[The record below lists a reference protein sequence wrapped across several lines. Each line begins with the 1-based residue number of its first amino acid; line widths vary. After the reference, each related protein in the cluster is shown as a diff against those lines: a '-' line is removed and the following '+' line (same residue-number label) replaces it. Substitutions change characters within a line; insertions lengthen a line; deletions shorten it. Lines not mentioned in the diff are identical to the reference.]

1 MAITILA
8 LIIGMIIGALIG
20 TVLQR
25 NKITQAVAD
34 SAMLKTQADNL
45 QTRLNELQ
53 VQSDRQ
59 LAGQK
64 ENFEKLLTEQHTQ
77 SDRQLAEQKENAER
91 QQAAQ
96 RAQYE
101 DRLAELRAQAD
112 RQKEE
117 LLTRQETLLKDL
129 QTRHDHEKA
138 DMQARYE
145 KTLNDL
151 KEQQHEQLEQQAR
164 LIKEQI
170 TTTTERILKERAAEL
185 NTTNKE
191 QLSSI
196 LTPLHENLRQM
207 KEAVEKSDREQTITM
222 ERLGQSI
229 QENLKQ
235 AKEVGQQADRLAN
248 ALTSENKTQGNFGEL
263 RLRQM
268 LEDMGFEE
276 GIQFEEQVIMKE
288 NGQPILSEDG
298 RRMIPDVIL
307 HFPDQRDVIID
318 SKMSIK
324 AYVDYCNAEDDTQ
337 RHEALTRHIQS
348 VRSHVK
354 ELADKKYYEHAM
366 EGHKKLDFVMMYIP
380 NDGALQLALT
390 NDIHLWKD
398 AYQQHVIISDS
409 RSLYMMLSILEMT
422 WRQKRQAD
430 NQDLIMKT
438 ANEIID
444 RVQVFW
450 ERLKKVEDQF
460 QKTSDAFKELSNS
473 AAPNGMSITTSA
485 NKLLKY
491 GGAENSKRKMR
502 LPRPASEAI
511 EESENA

>member
-1 MAITILA
+1 MAITIIA
-8 LIIGMIIGALIG
+8 LIAGIVIGALIG

-34 SAMLKTQADNL
+34 TAMLKTQANNL

-53 VQSDRQ
+53 AQ
-59 LAGQK
+59 
-64 ENFEKLLTEQHTQ
+64 NN
-77 SDRQLAEQKENAER
+77 RQLAEQKEYSEKQLAD
-91 QQAAQ
+91 QK
-96 RAQYE
+96 AQYE

-117 LLTRQETLLKDL
+117 LQTRQEALLKD
-129 QTRHDHEKA
+129 QQARHDREKA
-138 DMQARYE
+138 DQQARYE

-185 NTTNKE
+185 STTNKE

-196 LTPLHENLRQM
+196 LNPLHENLRQM

-276 GIQFEEQVIMKE
+276 GIQFEEQVTLKE
-288 NGQPILSEDG
+288 NGQPVLSEDG
-298 RRMIPDVIL
+298 HRMIPDVIL

-324 AYVDYCNAEDDTQ
+324 AYVDYCCADNDQQ

-354 ELADKKYYEHAM
+354 ELANKKYYEHAM

-390 NDIHLWKD
+390 NDPDLWKD

-422 WRQKRQAD
+422 WRQKRQAE

-444 RVQVFW
+444 RVQAFW
-450 ERLKKVEDQF
+450 ERLKKVEDLF
-460 QKTSDAFKELSNS
+460 NKTHSAFTELENS
-473 AAPNGMSITTSA
+473 AAPSGKSITTSA
-485 NKLLKY
+485 KKLLKY
-491 GGAENSKRKMR
+491 GATENPKRKMR
-502 LPRPASEAI
+502 LPKSAGEI
-511 EESENA
+511 EEEEE

>member
-1 MAITILA
+1 MAITIIA
-8 LIIGMIIGALIG
+8 LIAGIVIGALIG

-34 SAMLKTQADNL
+34 TAMLKTQADNL

-53 VQSDRQ
+53 AQ
-59 LAGQK
+59 
-64 ENFEKLLTEQHTQ
+64 NN
-77 SDRQLAEQKENAER
+77 RQLAEQKEYAEK
-91 QQAAQ
+91 QLADQK
-96 RAQYE
+96 AQYE

-117 LLTRQETLLKDL
+117 LQTRQEALLKD
-129 QTRHDHEKA
+129 QQARHDREKA
-138 DMQARYE
+138 DQQTRYE

-185 NTTNKE
+185 STTNKE

-196 LTPLHENLRQM
+196 LNPLHENLRQM

-276 GIQFEEQVIMKE
+276 GIQFEEQVTLKE
-288 NGQPILSEDG
+288 NGQPVLSEDG
-298 RRMIPDVIL
+298 HRMIPDVIL

-324 AYVDYCNAEDDTQ
+324 AYVDYCCADNDQQ

-348 VRSHVK
+348 VRNHVK
-354 ELADKKYYEHAM
+354 ELANKKYYEHAM

-390 NDIHLWKD
+390 NDPDLWKD

-422 WRQKRQAD
+422 WRQKQQAE

-444 RVQVFW
+444 RVQAFW
-450 ERLKKVEDQF
+450 ERLKKVEDLF
-460 QKTSDAFKELSNS
+460 NKTHSAFTELENS
-473 AAPNGMSITTSA
+473 AAPSGKSITTSA
-485 NKLLKY
+485 KKLLKY
-491 GGAENSKRKMR
+491 GATENPKRKMR
-502 LPRPASEAI
+502 LPKSAGEI
-511 EESENA
+511 EEEEE

>member
-1 MAITILA
+1 MAITIIA
-8 LIIGMIIGALIG
+8 LIAGIVIGALIG

-34 SAMLKTQADNL
+34 TAMLKTQADNL

-53 VQSDRQ
+53 VQ
-59 LAGQK
+59 
-64 ENFEKLLTEQHTQ
+64 NN
-77 SDRQLAEQKENAER
+77 RQLAEQKEYAEK
-91 QQAAQ
+91 QLADQK
-96 RAQYE
+96 AQYE

-117 LLTRQETLLKDL
+117 LQTRQEALLKD
-129 QTRHDHEKA
+129 QQARHDREKA
-138 DMQARYE
+138 DQQTRYE

-185 NTTNKE
+185 STTNKE

-196 LTPLHENLRQM
+196 LNPLHENLRQM

-276 GIQFEEQVIMKE
+276 GIQFEEQVTLKE
-288 NGQPILSEDG
+288 NGQPVLSEDG
-298 RRMIPDVIL
+298 HRMIPDVIL

-324 AYVDYCNAEDDTQ
+324 AYVDYCCADNDQQ

-348 VRSHVK
+348 VRNHVK
-354 ELADKKYYEHAM
+354 ELANKKYYEHAM

-390 NDIHLWKD
+390 NDPDLWKD

-422 WRQKRQAD
+422 WRQKRQAE

-444 RVQVFW
+444 RVQAFW
-450 ERLKKVEDQF
+450 ERLKKVEDLF
-460 QKTSDAFKELSNS
+460 NKTHSAFTELENS
-473 AAPNGMSITTSA
+473 AAPSGKSITTSA
-485 NKLLKY
+485 KKLLKY
-491 GGAENSKRKMR
+491 GATENPKRKMR
-502 LPRPASEAI
+502 LPKSAGEI
-511 EESENA
+511 EEEEE

>member
-1 MAITILA
+1 MAITIIT
-8 LIIGMIIGALIG
+8 LIAGIVIGALIG

-34 SAMLKTQADNL
+34 TAMLKTQADNL

-53 VQSDRQ
+53 AQ
-59 LAGQK
+59 
-64 ENFEKLLTEQHTQ
+64 NN
-77 SDRQLAEQKENAER
+77 RQLAEQKEYAEK
-91 QQAAQ
+91 QLADQK
-96 RAQYE
+96 AQYE

-117 LLTRQETLLKDL
+117 LQTRQEALLKD
-129 QTRHDHEKA
+129 QQARHDREKA
-138 DMQARYE
+138 DQQTRYE

-185 NTTNKE
+185 STTNKE

-196 LTPLHENLRQM
+196 LNPLHENLRQM

-276 GIQFEEQVIMKE
+276 GIQFEEQVTLKE
-288 NGQPILSEDG
+288 NGQPVLSEDG
-298 RRMIPDVIL
+298 HRMIPDVIL

-324 AYVDYCNAEDDTQ
+324 AYVDYCCADNDQQ

-348 VRSHVK
+348 VRNHVK
-354 ELADKKYYEHAM
+354 ELANKKYYEHAM

-390 NDIHLWKD
+390 NDPDLWKD

-422 WRQKRQAD
+422 WRQKRQAE

-444 RVQVFW
+444 RVQAFW
-450 ERLKKVEDQF
+450 ERLKKVEDLF
-460 QKTSDAFKELSNS
+460 NKTHSAFTELENS
-473 AAPNGMSITTSA
+473 AAPSGKSITTSA
-485 NKLLKY
+485 KKLLKY
-491 GGAENSKRKMR
+491 GATENPKRKMR
-502 LPRPASEAI
+502 LPKSAGEI
-511 EESENA
+511 EEEEE

>member
-1 MAITILA
+1 MAITIIA
-8 LIIGMIIGALIG
+8 LIAGIVIGTLIG

-34 SAMLKTQADNL
+34 TAMLKTQADNL

-53 VQSDRQ
+53 AQ
-59 LAGQK
+59 
-64 ENFEKLLTEQHTQ
+64 N
-77 SDRQLAEQKENAER
+77 DRQLAEQKEYAEK
-91 QQAAQ
+91 QLADQK
-96 RAQYE
+96 AQYE

-117 LLTRQETLLKDL
+117 LQTRQEALLKD
-129 QTRHDHEKA
+129 QQARHDREKA
-138 DMQARYE
+138 DQQTRYE

-185 NTTNKE
+185 STTNKE

-196 LTPLHENLRQM
+196 LNPLHENLRQM

-276 GIQFEEQVIMKE
+276 GIQFEEQVTLKE
-288 NGQPILSEDG
+288 NGQPVLSEDG
-298 RRMIPDVIL
+298 HRMIPDVIL

-324 AYVDYCNAEDDTQ
+324 AYVDYCCADNDQQ

-348 VRSHVK
+348 VRNHVK
-354 ELADKKYYEHAM
+354 ELANKKYYEHAM

-390 NDIHLWKD
+390 NDPDLWKD

-422 WRQKRQAD
+422 WRQKRQAE

-444 RVQVFW
+444 RVQAFW
-450 ERLKKVEDQF
+450 ERLKKVEDLF
-460 QKTSDAFKELSNS
+460 NKTHSAFTELENS
-473 AAPNGMSITTSA
+473 AAPSGKSITTSA
-485 NKLLKY
+485 KKLLKY
-491 GGAENSKRKMR
+491 GATENPKRKMR
-502 LPRPASEAI
+502 LPKSAGEI
-511 EESENA
+511 EEEEE

>member
-1 MAITILA
+1 MAITIIA
-8 LIIGMIIGALIG
+8 LIAGIVIGALIG

-25 NKITQAVAD
+25 NKIAQAVAD
-34 SAMLKTQADNL
+34 TAMLKTQADNL

-53 VQSDRQ
+53 AQ
-59 LAGQK
+59 
-64 ENFEKLLTEQHTQ
+64 NN
-77 SDRQLAEQKENAER
+77 RQLAEQKEYAEK
-91 QQAAQ
+91 QLADQK
-96 RAQYE
+96 AQYE

-117 LLTRQETLLKDL
+117 LQTRQEALLKD
-129 QTRHDHEKA
+129 QQARHDREKA
-138 DMQARYE
+138 DQQTRYE

-185 NTTNKE
+185 STTNKE

-196 LTPLHENLRQM
+196 LNPLHENLRQM

-276 GIQFEEQVIMKE
+276 GIQFEEQVTLKE
-288 NGQPILSEDG
+288 NGQPVLSEDG
-298 RRMIPDVIL
+298 HRMIPDVIL

-324 AYVDYCNAEDDTQ
+324 AYVDYCCADNDQQ

-348 VRSHVK
+348 VRNHVK
-354 ELADKKYYEHAM
+354 ELANKKYYEHAM

-390 NDIHLWKD
+390 NDPDLWKD

-422 WRQKRQAD
+422 WRQKRQAE

-444 RVQVFW
+444 RVQAFW
-450 ERLKKVEDQF
+450 ERLKKVEDLF
-460 QKTSDAFKELSNS
+460 NKTHSAFTELENS
-473 AAPNGMSITTSA
+473 AAPSGKSITTSA
-485 NKLLKY
+485 KKLLKY
-491 GGAENSKRKMR
+491 GATENPKRKMR
-502 LPRPASEAI
+502 LPKSAGEI
-511 EESENA
+511 EEEEE

>member
-1 MAITILA
+1 MAITIIA
-8 LIIGMIIGALIG
+8 LIAGIVIGTLIG

-34 SAMLKTQADNL
+34 TAMLKTQANNL

-53 VQSDRQ
+53 AQ
-59 LAGQK
+59 
-64 ENFEKLLTEQHTQ
+64 N
-77 SDRQLAEQKENAER
+77 DRQLAEQKEYAEKQLAEQHAQADRQLADLKGNAEK
-91 QQAAQ
+91 QLADQKAL
-96 RAQYE
+96 YE

-117 LLTRQETLLKDL
+117 LQTRQEALLKD
-129 QTRHDHEKA
+129 Q
-138 DMQARYE
+138 QARYE

-151 KEQQHEQLEQQAR
+151 KEQQHEQHEQQAR

-185 NTTNKE
+185 STTNKE

-196 LTPLHENLRQM
+196 LNPLHENLRQM

-276 GIQFEEQVIMKE
+276 GIQFEEQVTLKE
-288 NGQPILSEDG
+288 NGQPVLSEDSH
-298 RRMIPDVIL
+298 RMIPDVIL

-324 AYVDYCNAEDDTQ
+324 AYVDYCCADNDQQ

-348 VRSHVK
+348 VRNHVK
-354 ELADKKYYEHAM
+354 ELANKKYYEHAM

-380 NDGALQLALT
+380 NDGALQLALA
-390 NDIHLWKD
+390 NDPHLWKD

-422 WRQKRQAD
+422 WRQKRQAE

-444 RVQVFW
+444 RVQAFW
-450 ERLKKVEDQF
+450 ERLKKVEDLF
-460 QKTSDAFKELSNS
+460 NKTHSAFTELENS
-473 AAPNGMSITTSA
+473 AAPSGKSITTSA
-485 NKLLKY
+485 KKLLKY
-491 GGAENSKRKMR
+491 GATENPKRKMR
-502 LPRPASEAI
+502 LPKSAGEI
-511 EESENA
+511 EEEEE

>member
-1 MAITILA
+1 MAITIIT
-8 LIIGMIIGALIG
+8 LIAGIVIGTLIG

-34 SAMLKTQADNL
+34 TAMLKTQADNL

-53 VQSDRQ
+53 AQ
-59 LAGQK
+59 
-64 ENFEKLLTEQHTQ
+64 NN
-77 SDRQLAEQKENAER
+77 RQLAEQKEYAEK
-91 QQAAQ
+91 QLADQK
-96 RAQYE
+96 AQYE

-117 LLTRQETLLKDL
+117 LQTRQEALLKD
-129 QTRHDHEKA
+129 QQARHDREKA
-138 DMQARYE
+138 DQQTRYE

-185 NTTNKE
+185 STTNKE

-196 LTPLHENLRQM
+196 LNPLHENLRQM

-276 GIQFEEQVIMKE
+276 GIQFEEQVTLKE
-288 NGQPILSEDG
+288 NGQPVLSEDG
-298 RRMIPDVIL
+298 HRMIPDVIL

-324 AYVDYCNAEDDTQ
+324 AYVDYCCADNDQQ

-348 VRSHVK
+348 VRNHVK
-354 ELADKKYYEHAM
+354 ELANKKYYEHAM

-390 NDIHLWKD
+390 NDPDLWKD

-422 WRQKRQAD
+422 WRQKRQAE

-444 RVQVFW
+444 RVQAFW
-450 ERLKKVEDQF
+450 ERLKKVEDLF
-460 QKTSDAFKELSNS
+460 NKTHSAFTELENS
-473 AAPNGMSITTSA
+473 AAPSGKSITTSA
-485 NKLLKY
+485 KKLLKY
-491 GGAENSKRKMR
+491 GATENPKRKMR
-502 LPRPASEAI
+502 LPKSAGEI
-511 EESENA
+511 EEEEE

>member
-1 MAITILA
+1 MAITIIA
-8 LIIGMIIGALIG
+8 LIAGIVIGALIG

-34 SAMLKTQADNL
+34 TAMLKTQAANL

-53 VQSDRQ
+53 AQ
-59 LAGQK
+59 
-64 ENFEKLLTEQHTQ
+64 NN
-77 SDRQLAEQKENAER
+77 RQLAEQKEYAEK
-91 QQAAQ
+91 QLADQK
-96 RAQYE
+96 AQYE

-117 LLTRQETLLKDL
+117 LQTRQEALLKD
-129 QTRHDHEKA
+129 QQARHDREKA
-138 DMQARYE
+138 DQQTRYE

-185 NTTNKE
+185 STTNKE

-196 LTPLHENLRQM
+196 LNPLHENLRQM

-276 GIQFEEQVIMKE
+276 GIQFEEQVTLKE
-288 NGQPILSEDG
+288 NGQPVLSEDG
-298 RRMIPDVIL
+298 HRMIPDVIL

-324 AYVDYCNAEDDTQ
+324 AYVDYCCADNDQQ

-348 VRSHVK
+348 VRNHVK
-354 ELADKKYYEHAM
+354 ELANKKYYEHAM

-380 NDGALQLALT
+380 NDGALQLALA
-390 NDIHLWKD
+390 NDPDLWKD

-422 WRQKRQAD
+422 WRQKRQAE

-444 RVQVFW
+444 RVQAFW
-450 ERLKKVEDQF
+450 ERLKKVEDLF
-460 QKTSDAFKELSNS
+460 NKTHSAFTELENS
-473 AAPNGMSITTSA
+473 AAPSGKSITTSA
-485 NKLLKY
+485 KKLLKY
-491 GGAENSKRKMR
+491 GATENPKRKMR
-502 LPRPASEAI
+502 LPKSAGEI
-511 EESENA
+511 EEEEE

>member
-1 MAITILA
+1 MAITIIA
-8 LIIGMIIGALIG
+8 LIAGIVIGTLIG

-34 SAMLKTQADNL
+34 TAMLKTQADNL

-53 VQSDRQ
+53 AQ
-59 LAGQK
+59 
-64 ENFEKLLTEQHTQ
+64 NN
-77 SDRQLAEQKENAER
+77 RQLAEQKEYAEK
-91 QQAAQ
+91 QLADQK
-96 RAQYE
+96 AQYE

-117 LLTRQETLLKDL
+117 LQTRQEALLKD
-129 QTRHDHEKA
+129 QQARHDREKA
-138 DMQARYE
+138 DQQTRYE

-185 NTTNKE
+185 SSTNKE

-196 LTPLHENLRQM
+196 LNPLHENLRQM

-276 GIQFEEQVIMKE
+276 GIQFEEQVTLKE
-288 NGQPILSEDG
+288 NGQPVLSEDG
-298 RRMIPDVIL
+298 HRMIPDVIL

-324 AYVDYCNAEDDTQ
+324 AYVDYCCADNDQQ

-348 VRSHVK
+348 VRNHVK
-354 ELADKKYYEHAM
+354 ELANKKYYEHAM

-390 NDIHLWKD
+390 NDPDLWKD

-422 WRQKRQAD
+422 WRQKRQAE

-444 RVQVFW
+444 RVQAFW
-450 ERLKKVEDQF
+450 ERLKKVEDLF
-460 QKTSDAFKELSNS
+460 NKTHSAFTELENS
-473 AAPNGMSITTSA
+473 AAPSGKSITTSA
-485 NKLLKY
+485 KKLLKY
-491 GGAENSKRKMR
+491 GATENPKRKMR
-502 LPRPASEAI
+502 LPKSAGEI
-511 EESENA
+511 EEEEE

>member
-1 MAITILA
+1 MAITIIA
-8 LIIGMIIGALIG
+8 LIAGIVIGALIG

-34 SAMLKTQADNL
+34 TAMLKTQADNL

-53 VQSDRQ
+53 AQ
-59 LAGQK
+59 
-64 ENFEKLLTEQHTQ
+64 NN
-77 SDRQLAEQKENAER
+77 RQLAEQKEYAEK
-91 QQAAQ
+91 QLADQK
-96 RAQYE
+96 AQYE

-117 LLTRQETLLKDL
+117 LQTRQEALLKD
-129 QTRHDHEKA
+129 QQARHDREKA
-138 DMQARYE
+138 DQQTRYE

-185 NTTNKE
+185 STTNKE

-196 LTPLHENLRQM
+196 LNPLHENLRQM

-276 GIQFEEQVIMKE
+276 GIQFEEQVTLKE
-288 NGQPILSEDG
+288 NGQPVLSEDG
-298 RRMIPDVIL
+298 HRMIPDVIL

-324 AYVDYCNAEDDTQ
+324 AYVDYCCADNDQQ

-348 VRSHVK
+348 VRNHVK
-354 ELADKKYYEHAM
+354 ELANKKYYEHAM

-390 NDIHLWKD
+390 NDPDLWKD

-422 WRQKRQAD
+422 WRQKRQAE

-444 RVQVFW
+444 RVQAFW
-450 ERLKKVEDQF
+450 ERLKKVEDLF
-460 QKTSDAFKELSNS
+460 NKTHSAFTELENS
-473 AAPNGMSITTSA
+473 AAPSGKSITTSA
-485 NKLLKY
+485 KKLLKY
-491 GGAENSKRKMR
+491 GATENPKRKMR
-502 LPRPASEAI
+502 LPKSAGEI
-511 EESENA
+511 EEEEE

>member
-1 MAITILA
+1 MAITIIA
-8 LIIGMIIGALIG
+8 LIAGIVIGALIG

-34 SAMLKTQADNL
+34 TAMLKTQADNL

-53 VQSDRQ
+53 AQ
-59 LAGQK
+59 
-64 ENFEKLLTEQHTQ
+64 NN
-77 SDRQLAEQKENAER
+77 RQLAEQKEYAEK
-91 QQAAQ
+91 QLADQK
-96 RAQYE
+96 AQYE

-117 LLTRQETLLKDL
+117 LQTRQEALLKD
-129 QTRHDHEKA
+129 QQARHDREKA
-138 DMQARYE
+138 DQQTRYE

-185 NTTNKE
+185 STTNKE

-196 LTPLHENLRQM
+196 LNPLHENLRQM

-276 GIQFEEQVIMKE
+276 GIQFEEQVTLKE
-288 NGQPILSEDG
+288 NGQPVLSEDG
-298 RRMIPDVIL
+298 HRMIPDVIL

-324 AYVDYCNAEDDTQ
+324 AYVDYCCADNDQQ

-348 VRSHVK
+348 VRNHVK
-354 ELADKKYYEHAM
+354 ELANKKYYEHAM

-380 NDGALQLALT
+380 NDGALQLAFT
-390 NDIHLWKD
+390 NDPDLWKD

-422 WRQKRQAD
+422 WRQKRQAE

-444 RVQVFW
+444 RVQAFW
-450 ERLKKVEDQF
+450 ERLKKVEDLF
-460 QKTSDAFKELSNS
+460 NKTHSAFTELENS
-473 AAPNGMSITTSA
+473 AAPSGKSITTSA
-485 NKLLKY
+485 KKLLKY
-491 GGAENSKRKMR
+491 GATENPKRKMR
-502 LPRPASEAI
+502 LPKSAGEI
-511 EESENA
+511 EEEEE

>member
-1 MAITILA
+1 MAITIIA
-8 LIIGMIIGALIG
+8 LIAGIVIGALIG

-25 NKITQAVAD
+25 NKITQAVTD
-34 SAMLKTQADNL
+34 TAMLKTQADNL

-53 VQSDRQ
+53 AQ
-59 LAGQK
+59 
-64 ENFEKLLTEQHTQ
+64 NN
-77 SDRQLAEQKENAER
+77 RQLAEQKEYAEK
-91 QQAAQ
+91 QLADQK
-96 RAQYE
+96 AQYE

-117 LLTRQETLLKDL
+117 LQTRQEALLKD
-129 QTRHDHEKA
+129 QQARHDREKA
-138 DMQARYE
+138 DQQTRYE

-185 NTTNKE
+185 STTNKE

-196 LTPLHENLRQM
+196 LNPLHENLRQM

-276 GIQFEEQVIMKE
+276 GIQFEEQVTLKE
-288 NGQPILSEDG
+288 NGQPVLSEDG
-298 RRMIPDVIL
+298 HRMIPDVIL

-324 AYVDYCNAEDDTQ
+324 AYVDYCCADNDQQ

-348 VRSHVK
+348 VRNHVK
-354 ELADKKYYEHAM
+354 ELANKKYYEHAM

-390 NDIHLWKD
+390 NDPDLWKD

-422 WRQKRQAD
+422 WRQKRQAE

-444 RVQVFW
+444 RVQAFW
-450 ERLKKVEDQF
+450 ERLKKVEDLF
-460 QKTSDAFKELSNS
+460 NKTHSAFTELENS
-473 AAPNGMSITTSA
+473 AAPSGKSITTSA
-485 NKLLKY
+485 KKLLKY
-491 GGAENSKRKMR
+491 GATENPKRKMR
-502 LPRPASEAI
+502 LPKSAGEI
-511 EESENA
+511 EEEEE

>member
-1 MAITILA
+1 MAITIIA
-8 LIIGMIIGALIG
+8 LIAGIVIGTLIG

-34 SAMLKTQADNL
+34 TAMLKTQADNL

-53 VQSDRQ
+53 AQ
-59 LAGQK
+59 
-64 ENFEKLLTEQHTQ
+64 NN
-77 SDRQLAEQKENAER
+77 RQLAEQKEYAEK
-91 QQAAQ
+91 QLADQK
-96 RAQYE
+96 AQYE

-117 LLTRQETLLKDL
+117 LQTRQEALLKD
-129 QTRHDHEKA
+129 QQARHDREKA
-138 DMQARYE
+138 DQQTRYE

-185 NTTNKE
+185 STTNKE

-196 LTPLHENLRQM
+196 LNPLHENLRQM

-276 GIQFEEQVIMKE
+276 GIQFEEQVTLKE
-288 NGQPILSEDG
+288 KGQPVLSEDG
-298 RRMIPDVIL
+298 HRMIPDVIL

-324 AYVDYCNAEDDTQ
+324 AYVDYCCADNDQQ

-348 VRSHVK
+348 VRNHVK
-354 ELADKKYYEHAM
+354 ELANKKYYEHAM

-390 NDIHLWKD
+390 NDPDLWKD

-422 WRQKRQAD
+422 WRQKRQAE

-444 RVQVFW
+444 RVQAFW
-450 ERLKKVEDQF
+450 ERLKKVEDLF
-460 QKTSDAFKELSNS
+460 NKTHSAFTELENS
-473 AAPNGMSITTSA
+473 AAPSGKSITTSA
-485 NKLLKY
+485 KKLLKY
-491 GGAENSKRKMR
+491 GATENPKRKMR
-502 LPRPASEAI
+502 LPKSAGEI
-511 EESENA
+511 EEDEE

>member
-1 MAITILA
+1 MAITIIA
-8 LIIGMIIGALIG
+8 LIAGIVIGALIG

-34 SAMLKTQADNL
+34 TAMLKTQADNL

-53 VQSDRQ
+53 AQ
-59 LAGQK
+59 
-64 ENFEKLLTEQHTQ
+64 NN
-77 SDRQLAEQKENAER
+77 RQLAEQKEYAEK
-91 QQAAQ
+91 QLADQK
-96 RAQYE
+96 AQYE
-101 DRLAELRAQAD
+101 DRLTELRAQAD

-117 LLTRQETLLKDL
+117 LQTRQEALLKD
-129 QTRHDHEKA
+129 QQARHDREKA
-138 DMQARYE
+138 DQQTRYE

-185 NTTNKE
+185 STTNKE

-196 LTPLHENLRQM
+196 LNPLHENLRQM

-235 AKEVGQQADRLAN
+235 AKEVGQQTDRLAN

-276 GIQFEEQVIMKE
+276 GIQFEEQVTLKE
-288 NGQPILSEDG
+288 NGQPVLSEDG
-298 RRMIPDVIL
+298 HRMIPDVIL

-324 AYVDYCNAEDDTQ
+324 AYVDYCCADNDQQ

-348 VRSHVK
+348 VRNHVK
-354 ELADKKYYEHAM
+354 ELANKKYYEHAM

-390 NDIHLWKD
+390 NDPDLWKD

-422 WRQKRQAD
+422 WRQKRQAE

-444 RVQVFW
+444 RVQAFW
-450 ERLKKVEDQF
+450 ERLKKVEDLF
-460 QKTSDAFKELSNS
+460 NKTHSAFTELENS
-473 AAPNGMSITTSA
+473 AAPSGKSITTSA
-485 NKLLKY
+485 KKLLKY
-491 GGAENSKRKMR
+491 GATENPKRKMR
-502 LPRPASEAI
+502 LPKSAGEI
-511 EESENA
+511 EEEEE

>member
-1 MAITILA
+1 MAITIIA
-8 LIIGMIIGALIG
+8 LIAGIVIGTLIG

-34 SAMLKTQADNL
+34 TAMLKTQANNL

-53 VQSDRQ
+53 AQ
-59 LAGQK
+59 
-64 ENFEKLLTEQHTQ
+64 N
-77 SDRQLAEQKENAER
+77 DRQLAEQKEYAEK
-91 QQAAQ
+91 QLANQK
-96 RAQYE
+96 AQYE

-117 LLTRQETLLKDL
+117 LQTRQEALLKD
-129 QTRHDHEKA
+129 QQARHDREKA
-138 DMQARYE
+138 DQQTRYE

-151 KEQQHEQLEQQAR
+151 KEQQHEQLEQQTR

-185 NTTNKE
+185 SSTNKE

-196 LTPLHENLRQM
+196 LNPLHENLRQM

-276 GIQFEEQVIMKE
+276 GIQFEEQVTLKE
-288 NGQPILSEDG
+288 NGQPVLSEDSH
-298 RRMIPDVIL
+298 RMIPDVIL

-324 AYVDYCNAEDDTQ
+324 AYVDYCCADNDQQ

-348 VRSHVK
+348 VRNHVK
-354 ELADKKYYEHAM
+354 ELANKKYYEHAM

-380 NDGALQLALT
+380 NDGALQLALA
-390 NDIHLWKD
+390 NDPHLWKD

-422 WRQKRQAD
+422 WRQKRQAE

-444 RVQVFW
+444 RVQAFW
-450 ERLKKVEDQF
+450 ERLKKVEDLF
-460 QKTSDAFKELSNS
+460 NKTHSAFTELENS
-473 AAPNGMSITTSA
+473 AAPSGKSITTSA
-485 NKLLKY
+485 KKLLKY
-491 GGAENSKRKMR
+491 GATENPKRKMR
-502 LPRPASEAI
+502 LPKSAGEI
-511 EESENA
+511 EEEEE

>member
-1 MAITILA
+1 MAITIIA
-8 LIIGMIIGALIG
+8 LIAGIVIGTLIG

-34 SAMLKTQADNL
+34 TAMLKTQADNL

-53 VQSDRQ
+53 AQ
-59 LAGQK
+59 
-64 ENFEKLLTEQHTQ
+64 NN
-77 SDRQLAEQKENAER
+77 RQLAEQKEYAEK
-91 QQAAQ
+91 QLADQK
-96 RAQYE
+96 AQYE

-117 LLTRQETLLKDL
+117 LQTRQEALLKD
-129 QTRHDHEKA
+129 QQARHDREKA
-138 DMQARYE
+138 DQQTRYE

-185 NTTNKE
+185 STTNKE

-196 LTPLHENLRQM
+196 LNPLHENLRQM

-276 GIQFEEQVIMKE
+276 GIQFEEQVTLKE
-288 NGQPILSEDG
+288 NGQPVLSEDG
-298 RRMIPDVIL
+298 HRMIPDVIL

-324 AYVDYCNAEDDTQ
+324 AYVDYCCADNDQQ

-348 VRSHVK
+348 VRNHVK
-354 ELADKKYYEHAM
+354 ELANKKYYEHAM

-390 NDIHLWKD
+390 NDPDLWKD

-422 WRQKRQAD
+422 WRQKRQAE

-444 RVQVFW
+444 RVQAFW
-450 ERLKKVEDQF
+450 ERLKKLEDLF
-460 QKTSDAFKELSNS
+460 NKTHSAFTELENS
-473 AAPNGMSITTSA
+473 AAPSGKSITTSA
-485 NKLLKY
+485 KKLLKY
-491 GGAENSKRKMR
+491 GATENPKRKMR
-502 LPRPASEAI
+502 LPKSAGEI
-511 EESENA
+511 EEEEE

>member
-1 MAITILA
+1 MAITIIA
-8 LIIGMIIGALIG
+8 LIAGIVIGTLIG

-34 SAMLKTQADNL
+34 TAMLKTQADNL

-53 VQSDRQ
+53 AQ
-59 LAGQK
+59 
-64 ENFEKLLTEQHTQ
+64 NN
-77 SDRQLAEQKENAER
+77 RQLAEQKEYAEK
-91 QQAAQ
+91 QLADQK
-96 RAQYE
+96 AQYE

-117 LLTRQETLLKDL
+117 LQTRQEALLKD
-129 QTRHDHEKA
+129 QQARHDREKA
-138 DMQARYE
+138 DQQTRYE

-185 NTTNKE
+185 STTNKE

-196 LTPLHENLRQM
+196 LNPLHENLRQM

-276 GIQFEEQVIMKE
+276 GIQFEEQVTLKE
-288 NGQPILSEDG
+288 NGQPVLSEDG
-298 RRMIPDVIL
+298 HRMIPDVIL

-324 AYVDYCNAEDDTQ
+324 AYVDYCCADNDQQ

-348 VRSHVK
+348 VRNHVK
-354 ELADKKYYEHAM
+354 ELANKKYYEHAM

-390 NDIHLWKD
+390 NDPDLWKD

-422 WRQKRQAD
+422 WRQKRQAE

-444 RVQVFW
+444 RVQAFW
-450 ERLKKVEDQF
+450 ERLKKVEDLF
-460 QKTSDAFKELSNS
+460 NKTHSAFTELENS
-473 AAPNGMSITTSA
+473 AAPSGKSITTSA
-485 NKLLKY
+485 KKLLKY
-491 GGAENSKRKMR
+491 GATENPKRKMR
-502 LPRPASEAI
+502 LPKSAGEI
-511 EESENA
+511 EEDEE

>member
-1 MAITILA
+1 MAITIIA
-8 LIIGMIIGALIG
+8 LIAGIVIGALIG

-34 SAMLKTQADNL
+34 TAMLKTQADNL

-53 VQSDRQ
+53 AQ
-59 LAGQK
+59 
-64 ENFEKLLTEQHTQ
+64 NN
-77 SDRQLAEQKENAER
+77 RQLAEQKEYAEK
-91 QQAAQ
+91 QLADQK
-96 RAQYE
+96 AQYE

-117 LLTRQETLLKDL
+117 LQTRQEALLKD
-129 QTRHDHEKA
+129 QQARHDREKA
-138 DMQARYE
+138 DQQTRYE

-185 NTTNKE
+185 STTNKE

-196 LTPLHENLRQM
+196 LNPLHENLRQM

-235 AKEVGQQADRLAN
+235 AKEVSQQADRLAN

-276 GIQFEEQVIMKE
+276 GIQFEEQVTLKE
-288 NGQPILSEDG
+288 NGQPVLSEDG
-298 RRMIPDVIL
+298 HRMIPDVIL

-324 AYVDYCNAEDDTQ
+324 AYVDYCCADNDQQ

-348 VRSHVK
+348 VRNHVK
-354 ELADKKYYEHAM
+354 ELANKKYYEHAM

-390 NDIHLWKD
+390 NDPDLWKD

-422 WRQKRQAD
+422 WRQKRQAE

-444 RVQVFW
+444 RVQAFW
-450 ERLKKVEDQF
+450 ERLKKVEDLF
-460 QKTSDAFKELSNS
+460 NKTHSAFTELENS
-473 AAPNGMSITTSA
+473 AAPNGKSITTSA
-485 NKLLKY
+485 KKLLKY
-491 GGAENSKRKMR
+491 GATENPKRKMR
-502 LPRPASEAI
+502 LPKSAGEI
-511 EESENA
+511 EEEEE

>member
-1 MAITILA
+1 MAITIIA
-8 LIIGMIIGALIG
+8 LIAGIVIGALIG

-34 SAMLKTQADNL
+34 TAMLKTQADNL

-53 VQSDRQ
+53 AQSDRQ
-59 LAGQK
+59 LADQK
-64 ENFEKLLTEQHTQ
+64 GYAEK
-77 SDRQLAEQKENAER
+77 QLADQKAL
-91 QQAAQ
+91 
-96 RAQYE
+96 YE

-117 LLTRQETLLKDL
+117 LLTRQEALLKD
-129 QTRHDHEKA
+129 Q
-138 DMQARYE
+138 QARYE

-185 NTTNKE
+185 STTNKE

-196 LTPLHENLRQM
+196 LNPLHENLRQM

-276 GIQFEEQVIMKE
+276 GIQFEEQVTLKE
-288 NGQPILSEDG
+288 NGQPVLSEDSH
-298 RRMIPDVIL
+298 RMIPDVIL

-324 AYVDYCNAEDDTQ
+324 AYVDYCCADNDQQ

-348 VRSHVK
+348 VRNHVK
-354 ELADKKYYEHAM
+354 ELANKKYYEHAM
-366 EGHKKLDFVMMYIP
+366 DGHKKLDFVMMYIP
-380 NDGALQLALT
+380 NDGALQLALA
-390 NDIHLWKD
+390 NDPHLWKD

-422 WRQKRQAD
+422 WRQKRQAE

-444 RVQVFW
+444 RVQAFW
-450 ERLKKVEDQF
+450 ERLKKVEDLF
-460 QKTSDAFKELSNS
+460 NKTHSAFTELENS
-473 AAPNGMSITTSA
+473 AAPNGKSITTSA
-485 NKLLKY
+485 KKLLKY
-491 GGAENSKRKMR
+491 GATENPKRKMR
-502 LPRPASEAI
+502 LPKSAGEI
-511 EESENA
+511 EEEEE

>member
-1 MAITILA
+1 MAITIIA
-8 LIIGMIIGALIG
+8 LIAGIVIGTLIG

-34 SAMLKTQADNL
+34 TAMLKTQADNL

-53 VQSDRQ
+53 AQ
-59 LAGQK
+59 
-64 ENFEKLLTEQHTQ
+64 NN
-77 SDRQLAEQKENAER
+77 RQLAEQKEYAEK
-91 QQAAQ
+91 QLADQK
-96 RAQYE
+96 AQYE

-117 LLTRQETLLKDL
+117 LQTHQEALLKD
-129 QTRHDHEKA
+129 QQARHDREKA
-138 DMQARYE
+138 DQQTRYE

-185 NTTNKE
+185 STTNKE

-196 LTPLHENLRQM
+196 LNPLHENLRQM

-276 GIQFEEQVIMKE
+276 GIQFEEQVTLKE
-288 NGQPILSEDG
+288 NGQPVLSEDG
-298 RRMIPDVIL
+298 HRMIPDVIL

-324 AYVDYCNAEDDTQ
+324 AYVDYCCADNDQQ

-348 VRSHVK
+348 VRNHVK
-354 ELADKKYYEHAM
+354 ELANKKYYEHAM

-390 NDIHLWKD
+390 NDPDLWKD

-422 WRQKRQAD
+422 WRQKRQAE

-444 RVQVFW
+444 RVQAFW
-450 ERLKKVEDQF
+450 ERLKKLEDLF
-460 QKTSDAFKELSNS
+460 NKTHSAFTELENS
-473 AAPNGMSITTSA
+473 AAPSGKSITTSA
-485 NKLLKY
+485 KKLLKY
-491 GGAENSKRKMR
+491 GATENPKRKMR
-502 LPRPASEAI
+502 LPKSAGEI
-511 EESENA
+511 EEEEE

>member
-1 MAITILA
+1 MAITIIA
-8 LIIGMIIGALIG
+8 LIAGIVIGALIG

-34 SAMLKTQADNL
+34 TAMLKTQADNL

-53 VQSDRQ
+53 AQ
-59 LAGQK
+59 
-64 ENFEKLLTEQHTQ
+64 NN
-77 SDRQLAEQKENAER
+77 RQLAEQKEYAEK
-91 QQAAQ
+91 QLADQK
-96 RAQYE
+96 AQYE

-117 LLTRQETLLKDL
+117 LQTRQEALLKD
-129 QTRHDHEKA
+129 QQARHDREKA
-138 DMQARYE
+138 DQQTRYE

-185 NTTNKE
+185 STTNKE

-196 LTPLHENLRQM
+196 LNPLHENLRQM

-276 GIQFEEQVIMKE
+276 GIQFEEQVTLKE
-288 NGQPILSEDG
+288 NGQPVLSEDG
-298 RRMIPDVIL
+298 HRMIPDVIL

-324 AYVDYCNAEDDTQ
+324 AYVDYCCADNDQQ

-348 VRSHVK
+348 VRNHVK
-354 ELADKKYYEHAM
+354 ELANKKYYEHAM

-390 NDIHLWKD
+390 NDPDLWKD

-422 WRQKRQAD
+422 WRQKRQAE

-444 RVQVFW
+444 RVQAFW
-450 ERLKKVEDQF
+450 ERLKKVEDLF
-460 QKTSDAFKELSNS
+460 NKTHSAFTELENC
-473 AAPNGMSITTSA
+473 AAPSGKSITTSA
-485 NKLLKY
+485 KKLLKY
-491 GGAENSKRKMR
+491 GATENPKRKMR
-502 LPRPASEAI
+502 LPKSAGEI
-511 EESENA
+511 EEEEE

>member
-1 MAITILA
+1 MAITIIA
-8 LIIGMIIGALIG
+8 PIAGIVIGALIG

-34 SAMLKTQADNL
+34 TAMLKTQADNL

-53 VQSDRQ
+53 AQ
-59 LAGQK
+59 
-64 ENFEKLLTEQHTQ
+64 NN
-77 SDRQLAEQKENAER
+77 RQLAEQKEYAEK
-91 QQAAQ
+91 QLADQK
-96 RAQYE
+96 AQYE
-101 DRLAELRAQAD
+101 DRLTELRAQAD

-117 LLTRQETLLKDL
+117 LQTRQEALLKD
-129 QTRHDHEKA
+129 QQARHDREKA
-138 DMQARYE
+138 DQQTRYE

-185 NTTNKE
+185 STTNKE

-196 LTPLHENLRQM
+196 LNPLHENLRQM

-276 GIQFEEQVIMKE
+276 GIQFEEQVTLKE
-288 NGQPILSEDG
+288 NGQPVLSEDG
-298 RRMIPDVIL
+298 HRMIPDVIL

-324 AYVDYCNAEDDTQ
+324 AYVDYCCADNDQQ

-348 VRSHVK
+348 VRNHVK
-354 ELADKKYYEHAM
+354 ELANKKYYEHAM

-390 NDIHLWKD
+390 NDPDLWKD

-422 WRQKRQAD
+422 WRQKRQAE

-444 RVQVFW
+444 RVQAFW
-450 ERLKKVEDQF
+450 ERLKKVEDLF
-460 QKTSDAFKELSNS
+460 NKTHSAFTELENS
-473 AAPNGMSITTSA
+473 AAPSGKSITTSA
-485 NKLLKY
+485 KKLLKY
-491 GGAENSKRKMR
+491 GATENPKRKMR
-502 LPRPASEAI
+502 LPKSAGEI
-511 EESENA
+511 EEEEE

>member
-1 MAITILA
+1 MAITIIA
-8 LIIGMIIGALIG
+8 LIAGIVIGTLIG

-34 SAMLKTQADNL
+34 TAMLKTQADNL

-53 VQSDRQ
+53 AQ
-59 LAGQK
+59 
-64 ENFEKLLTEQHTQ
+64 N
-77 SDRQLAEQKENAER
+77 DRQLAEQKEYAEK
-91 QQAAQ
+91 QLADQK
-96 RAQYE
+96 AQYE

-117 LLTRQETLLKDL
+117 LQTRQEALLKD
-129 QTRHDHEKA
+129 QQARHDREKA
-138 DMQARYE
+138 DQQTRYE

-185 NTTNKE
+185 STTNKE

-196 LTPLHENLRQM
+196 LNPLHENLRQM

-276 GIQFEEQVIMKE
+276 GIQFEEQVTLKE
-288 NGQPILSEDG
+288 NGQPVLSEDG
-298 RRMIPDVIL
+298 HRMIPDVIL

-324 AYVDYCNAEDDTQ
+324 AYVDYCCADNDQQ

-348 VRSHVK
+348 VRNHVK
-354 ELADKKYYEHAM
+354 ELANKKYYEHAM

-380 NDGALQLALT
+380 NDGALQLALA
-390 NDIHLWKD
+390 NDPDLWKD

-422 WRQKRQAD
+422 WRQKRQAE
-430 NQDLIMKT
+430 NQDMIMKT

-444 RVQVFW
+444 RVQAFW
-450 ERLKKVEDQF
+450 ERLKKVEDLF
-460 QKTSDAFKELSNS
+460 NKTHSAFTELENS
-473 AAPNGMSITTSA
+473 AAPSGKSITTSA
-485 NKLLKY
+485 KKLLKY
-491 GGAENSKRKMR
+491 GATENPKRKMR
-502 LPRPASEAI
+502 LPKSAGEI
-511 EESENA
+511 EEDEE

>member
-1 MAITILA
+1 MAITIIA
-8 LIIGMIIGALIG
+8 LIAGIVIGALIG

-34 SAMLKTQADNL
+34 TAMLKTQADNL

-53 VQSDRQ
+53 AQ
-59 LAGQK
+59 
-64 ENFEKLLTEQHTQ
+64 NN
-77 SDRQLAEQKENAER
+77 RQLAEQKEYAEK
-91 QQAAQ
+91 QLADQK
-96 RAQYE
+96 AQYE

-117 LLTRQETLLKDL
+117 LQTRQEALLKD
-129 QTRHDHEKA
+129 QQARHDREKA
-138 DMQARYE
+138 DQQTRYE

-185 NTTNKE
+185 STTNKE

-196 LTPLHENLRQM
+196 LNPLHENLRQM

-276 GIQFEEQVIMKE
+276 GIQFEEQVTLKE
-288 NGQPILSEDG
+288 NGQPVLSEDG
-298 RRMIPDVIL
+298 HRMIPDVIL

-324 AYVDYCNAEDDTQ
+324 AYVDYCCADNDQQ

-354 ELADKKYYEHAM
+354 ELANKKYYEHAM

-380 NDGALQLALT
+380 NDGALQLALA
-390 NDIHLWKD
+390 NDPDLWKD

-422 WRQKRQAD
+422 WRQKRQAE

-444 RVQVFW
+444 RVQAFW
-450 ERLKKVEDQF
+450 ERLKKVEDLF
-460 QKTSDAFKELSNS
+460 NKTHSAFTELENS
-473 AAPNGMSITTSA
+473 AAPSGKSITTSA
-485 NKLLKY
+485 KKLLKY
-491 GGAENSKRKMR
+491 GATENPKRKMR
-502 LPRPASEAI
+502 LPKSAGEI
-511 EESENA
+511 EEEEE

>member
-1 MAITILA
+1 MAITIIA
-8 LIIGMIIGALIG
+8 LIAGIVIGALIG

-34 SAMLKTQADNL
+34 TAMLKTQADNL

-53 VQSDRQ
+53 AQ
-59 LAGQK
+59 
-64 ENFEKLLTEQHTQ
+64 NN
-77 SDRQLAEQKENAER
+77 RQLAEQKEYAEK
-91 QQAAQ
+91 QLADQK
-96 RAQYE
+96 AQYE

-117 LLTRQETLLKDL
+117 LQTRQEALLKD
-129 QTRHDHEKA
+129 QQARHDREKA
-138 DMQARYE
+138 DQQTRYE

-185 NTTNKE
+185 STTNKE

-196 LTPLHENLRQM
+196 LNPLHENLRQM

-276 GIQFEEQVIMKE
+276 GIQFEEQVTLKE
-288 NGQPILSEDG
+288 NGQPVLSEDG
-298 RRMIPDVIL
+298 HRMIPDVIL

-324 AYVDYCNAEDDTQ
+324 AYVDYCCADNDQQ

-348 VRSHVK
+348 VRNHVK
-354 ELADKKYYEHAM
+354 DLANKKYYEHAM

-380 NDGALQLALT
+380 NDGALQLALA
-390 NDIHLWKD
+390 NDPDLWKD

-422 WRQKRQAD
+422 WRQKRQAE

-444 RVQVFW
+444 RVQAFW
-450 ERLKKVEDQF
+450 ERLKKVEDLF
-460 QKTSDAFKELSNS
+460 NKTHSAFTELENS
-473 AAPNGMSITTSA
+473 AAPSGKSITTSA
-485 NKLLKY
+485 KKLLKY
-491 GGAENSKRKMR
+491 GATENPKRKMR
-502 LPRPASEAI
+502 LPKSAGEI
-511 EESENA
+511 EEEEE

>member
-1 MAITILA
+1 MAITIIA
-8 LIIGMIIGALIG
+8 LIAGIVIGALIG

-34 SAMLKTQADNL
+34 TAMLKTQADNL

-53 VQSDRQ
+53 AQ
-59 LAGQK
+59 
-64 ENFEKLLTEQHTQ
+64 NN
-77 SDRQLAEQKENAER
+77 RQLAEQKEYAEK
-91 QQAAQ
+91 QLADQK
-96 RAQYE
+96 AQYE

-117 LLTRQETLLKDL
+117 LQTRQEALLKD
-129 QTRHDHEKA
+129 QQARHDREKA
-138 DMQARYE
+138 DQQTRYE

-185 NTTNKE
+185 RTTNKE

-196 LTPLHENLRQM
+196 LNPLHENLRQM

-276 GIQFEEQVIMKE
+276 GIQFEEQVTLKE
-288 NGQPILSEDG
+288 NGQPVLSEDG
-298 RRMIPDVIL
+298 HRMIPDVIL

-324 AYVDYCNAEDDTQ
+324 AYVDYCCADNDQQ

-348 VRSHVK
+348 VRNHVK
-354 ELADKKYYEHAM
+354 ELANKKYYEHAM

-390 NDIHLWKD
+390 NDPDLWKD

-422 WRQKRQAD
+422 WRQKRQAE

-444 RVQVFW
+444 RVQAFW
-450 ERLKKVEDQF
+450 ERLKKVEDLF
-460 QKTSDAFKELSNS
+460 NKTHSAFTELENS
-473 AAPNGMSITTSA
+473 AAPNGKSITTSA
-485 NKLLKY
+485 KKLLKY
-491 GGAENSKRKMR
+491 GATENPKRKMR
-502 LPRPASEAI
+502 LPKSAGEI
-511 EESENA
+511 EEEEE

>member
-1 MAITILA
+1 MAITIIA
-8 LIIGMIIGALIG
+8 LIAGIVIGALIG

-34 SAMLKTQADNL
+34 TAMLKTQADNL

-53 VQSDRQ
+53 AQNNRQ
-59 LAGQK
+59 
-64 ENFEKLLTEQHTQ
+64 LTEQKEYAEK
-77 SDRQLAEQKENAER
+77 QLADQK
-91 QQAAQ
+91 
-96 RAQYE
+96 AQYE

-117 LLTRQETLLKDL
+117 LQTRQEALLKD
-129 QTRHDHEKA
+129 QQARHDREKA
-138 DMQARYE
+138 DQQTRYE

-185 NTTNKE
+185 STTNKE

-196 LTPLHENLRQM
+196 LNPLHENLRQM

-276 GIQFEEQVIMKE
+276 GIQFEEQVTLKE
-288 NGQPILSEDG
+288 NGQPVLSEDG
-298 RRMIPDVIL
+298 HRMIPDVIL

-324 AYVDYCNAEDDTQ
+324 AYVDYCCADNDQQ

-348 VRSHVK
+348 VRNHVK
-354 ELADKKYYEHAM
+354 ELANKKYYEHAM

-390 NDIHLWKD
+390 NDPDLWKD

-422 WRQKRQAD
+422 WRQKRQAE

-444 RVQVFW
+444 RVQAFW
-450 ERLKKVEDQF
+450 ERLKKVEDLF
-460 QKTSDAFKELSNS
+460 NKTHSAFTELENS
-473 AAPNGMSITTSA
+473 AAPSGKSITTSA
-485 NKLLKY
+485 KKLLKY
-491 GGAENSKRKMR
+491 GATENPKRKMR
-502 LPRPASEAI
+502 LPKSAGEI
-511 EESENA
+511 EEEEE

>member
-1 MAITILA
+1 MAITIIA
-8 LIIGMIIGALIG
+8 LIAGIVIGALIG

-34 SAMLKTQADNL
+34 TAMLKTQADNL

-53 VQSDRQ
+53 AQ
-59 LAGQK
+59 
-64 ENFEKLLTEQHTQ
+64 NN
-77 SDRQLAEQKENAER
+77 RQLAEQKEYAEK
-91 QQAAQ
+91 QLADQK
-96 RAQYE
+96 AQYE

-117 LLTRQETLLKDL
+117 LQTRQEALLKD
-129 QTRHDHEKA
+129 QQARHDREKA
-138 DMQARYE
+138 DQQTRYE

-185 NTTNKE
+185 STTNKE

-196 LTPLHENLRQM
+196 LNPLHENLRQM

-276 GIQFEEQVIMKE
+276 GIQFEEQVTLKE
-288 NGQPILSEDG
+288 NGQPVLSEDG
-298 RRMIPDVIL
+298 HRMIPDVIL

-324 AYVDYCNAEDDTQ
+324 AYVDYCCADNDQQ

-348 VRSHVK
+348 VRNHVK
-354 ELADKKYYEHAM
+354 ELANKKYYEHAM

-390 NDIHLWKD
+390 NDPDLWKD

-409 RSLYMMLSILEMT
+409 RSLYMMLSILEMI
-422 WRQKRQAD
+422 WRQKRQAE

-444 RVQVFW
+444 RVQAFW
-450 ERLKKVEDQF
+450 ERLKKVEDLF
-460 QKTSDAFKELSNS
+460 NKTHSAFTELENS
-473 AAPNGMSITTSA
+473 AAPSGKSITTSA
-485 NKLLKY
+485 KKLLKY
-491 GGAENSKRKMR
+491 GATENPKRKMR
-502 LPRPASEAI
+502 LPKSAGEI
-511 EESENA
+511 EEEEE

>member
-1 MAITILA
+1 MAITIIA
-8 LIIGMIIGALIG
+8 LIAGIVIGALIG

-34 SAMLKTQADNL
+34 TAMLKTQADNL

-53 VQSDRQ
+53 AQ
-59 LAGQK
+59 
-64 ENFEKLLTEQHTQ
+64 NN
-77 SDRQLAEQKENAER
+77 RQLAEQKEYAEK
-91 QQAAQ
+91 QLADQK
-96 RAQYE
+96 AQYE

-117 LLTRQETLLKDL
+117 LQTRQEALLKD
-129 QTRHDHEKA
+129 QQARHDREKA
-138 DMQARYE
+138 DQQTRYE

-185 NTTNKE
+185 STTNKE

-196 LTPLHENLRQM
+196 LNPLHENLRQM

-276 GIQFEEQVIMKE
+276 GIQFEEQVTLKE
-288 NGQPILSEDG
+288 NGQPVLSEDG
-298 RRMIPDVIL
+298 HRMIPDVIL

-324 AYVDYCNAEDDTQ
+324 AYVDYCCADNDQQ

-348 VRSHVK
+348 IRNHVK
-354 ELADKKYYEHAM
+354 ELANKKYYEHAM

-390 NDIHLWKD
+390 NDPDLWKD

-422 WRQKRQAD
+422 WRQKRQAE

-444 RVQVFW
+444 RVQAFW
-450 ERLKKVEDQF
+450 ERLKKVEDLF
-460 QKTSDAFKELSNS
+460 NKTHSAFTELENS
-473 AAPNGMSITTSA
+473 AAPNGKSITTSA
-485 NKLLKY
+485 KKLLKY
-491 GGAENSKRKMR
+491 GATENPKRKMR
-502 LPRPASEAI
+502 LPKSAGEI
-511 EESENA
+511 EEEEE

>member
-1 MAITILA
+1 MAITIIA
-8 LIIGMIIGALIG
+8 LIAGIVIGALIG
-20 TVLQR
+20 IVLQR

-34 SAMLKTQADNL
+34 TAMLKTQADNL

-53 VQSDRQ
+53 AQ
-59 LAGQK
+59 
-64 ENFEKLLTEQHTQ
+64 NN
-77 SDRQLAEQKENAER
+77 RQLAEQKEYAEK
-91 QQAAQ
+91 QLADQK
-96 RAQYE
+96 AQYE

-117 LLTRQETLLKDL
+117 LQTRQEALLKD
-129 QTRHDHEKA
+129 QQARHDREKA
-138 DMQARYE
+138 DQQTRYE

-185 NTTNKE
+185 STTNKE

-196 LTPLHENLRQM
+196 LNPLHENLRQM

-276 GIQFEEQVIMKE
+276 GIQFEEQVTLKE
-288 NGQPILSEDG
+288 NGQPVLSEDG
-298 RRMIPDVIL
+298 HRMIPDVIL

-324 AYVDYCNAEDDTQ
+324 AYVDYCCADNDQQ

-348 VRSHVK
+348 VRNHVK
-354 ELADKKYYEHAM
+354 ELANKKYYEHAM

-390 NDIHLWKD
+390 NDPDLWKD

-422 WRQKRQAD
+422 WRQKRQAE
-430 NQDLIMKT
+430 NQDMIMKT

-444 RVQVFW
+444 RVQAFW
-450 ERLKKVEDQF
+450 ERLKKVEDLF
-460 QKTSDAFKELSNS
+460 NKTHSAFTELENS
-473 AAPNGMSITTSA
+473 AAPSGKSITTSA
-485 NKLLKY
+485 KKLLKY
-491 GGAENSKRKMR
+491 GATENPKRKMR
-502 LPRPASEAI
+502 LPKSAGEI
-511 EESENA
+511 EEEEE